1 MSMAVWPLARPG
13 IGGPMHHLGRIAVR
27 PVAAGAIVCVLVGI
41 AILAVAGGAA
51 ARSAPGAGPGA
62 RYLALGDS
70 VTFGYEESQVKPAPD
85 YTKAS
90 TFRAYPDDVG
100 AALHLR
106 VTNAACP
113 GETTSSL
120 INANGPSYG
129 CENSPP
135 PNQNVGYRRF
145 FPLHVS
151 YKGSQL
157 SFAVKFLKKH
167 PGTRLVS
174 LMVGANDLFRCQKTT
189 SDACLSKSEQQATLK
204 TIKRNVHHILSAI
217 RDKADYEGQLVLVHY
232 YSIDYTSALFTGIV
246 RALNRTIDAAGK
258 GFHVATADG
267 FGEFRRG
274 SAHSGGSACKAGLLT
289 QLSNGSCGV
298 HPSYSG
304 HGLLGL
310 AVERIVKR

>member
-1 MSMAVWPLARPG
+1 MRHVAR
-13 IGGPMHHLGRIAVR
+13 LT
-27 PVAAGAIVCVLVGI
+27 CVLAGV
-41 AILAVAGGAA
+41 AILALASAATAG
-51 ARSAPGAGPGA
+51 SAPRVSPGS

-70 VTFGYEESQVKPAPD
+70 VTFGYQEAQVKPSPD
-85 YTKAS
+85 YHKAS
-90 TFRAYPDDVG
+90 TFKNFPGDVG

-113 GETTSSL
+113 GETTTSL
-120 INANGPSYG
+120 INAKGPSNG

-145 FPLHVS
+145 FPLHIS

-274 SAHSGGSACKAGLLT
+274 SAHSAGSACKAGLLT
-289 QLSNGSCGV
+289 QLSTGGCGV
-298 HPSYSG
+298 HPSYAG
-304 HGLLGL
+304 HGLLAL
-310 AVERIVKR
+310 AVERVVRR